1 VPVPASALIA
11 WLSSLGNWD
20 TTQETGVPFCLGP
33 YLPDEPD
40 RIVVIT
46 ATPGAGYLREGAT
59 DVCGFQARVRGP
71 QGGDGSPDA
80 QAAAEALA
88 CRLDALIFTAAY
100 PVRLPSGQVIV
111 TAHRLG
117 GAPAPLSG
125 TPDSGDRFEYTANY
139 LIEVS
144 N

>member
-1 VPVPASALIA
+1 VPIATRDLIT
-11 WLSSLGNWD
+11 WLSAQGGWD
-20 TTQETGVPFCLGP
+20 TSQETGVPFFLGP
-33 YLPDEPD
+33 YIPDTPD
-40 RIVVIT
+40 RLVILT
-46 ATPGAGYLREGAT
+46 PTPGAGYAREGAT

-88 CRLDALIFTAAY
+88 YRLDALIFGAAY

-111 TAHRLG
+111 TAHRLS
-117 GAPAPLSG
+117 GAPAPMM
-125 TPDSGDRFEYTANY
+125 PDDADRVSFTCQY